1 MQLRVN
7 FSSGVPIYLQLMEQ
21 IKHAVETGAVRTG
34 EQLPTIRK
42 VAEDLAMN
50 PNTVARAYRELERE
64 GVIEVRHGSGAF
76 VAEVKTGPRTAA
88 IAKAGDALR
97 EAIEAGATLG
107 LTEPELRRVFEMEL
121 SRVTG
126 DEGKVAS
133 GAVNHTADSTEPGG
147 RSESNNN

>member
-76 VAEVKTGPRTAA
+76 VVEVEAGAKTAA
-88 IAKAGDALR
+88 IAEAGDALR
-97 EAIEAGATLG
+97 EAIEAGARLG
-107 LTEPELRRVFEMEL
+107 LSEPELRRVFEKEL
-121 SRVTG
+121 SRMIG
-126 DEGKVAS
+126 DANSVPGSATNQTPGRTKPGGS
-133 GAVNHTADSTEPGG
+133 NEPG
-147 RSESNNN
+147 SD